1 VFWSVGAKGQRHLV
15 RAECDRQIEAYL
27 GTLPEAAREQL
38 CVARAVI
45 AFELR
50 EHDRDALVSVEASG
64 SVDAFRRADGRTVT
78 ERGCSVKVAQMQGV
92 LADLV
97 PEGG

>member
-1 VFWSVGAKGQRHLV
+1 VLWNVSAKGQRHLV

-27 GTLPEAAREQL
+27 GTLPEGAREQL
-38 CVARAVI
+38 CVARALI

-50 EHDRDALVSVEASG
+50 EHDHDALVSVEASG
-64 SVDAFRRADGRTVT
+64 SAGPSRRAGGWAVV
-78 ERGCSVKVAQMQGV
+78 ERACSVKVSRLQGM
-92 LADLV
+92 LLDLV